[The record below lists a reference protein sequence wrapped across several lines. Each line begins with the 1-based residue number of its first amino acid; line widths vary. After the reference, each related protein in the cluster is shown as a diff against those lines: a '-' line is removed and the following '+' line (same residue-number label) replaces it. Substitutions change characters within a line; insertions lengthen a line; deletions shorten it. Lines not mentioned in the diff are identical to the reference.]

1 MSNGRKCPFTSILSH
16 CLIFLLLSSLHQL
29 ISAQQTA
36 TCSARSANLPK
47 LSQTNSCDSLI
58 TSFGDERA
66 NILNQTN
73 IKQKLEAL
81 LSAFQAPRDVKRFIQ
96 VVSLVEQITK
106 QNKNQDVQA
115 CFRSTA
121 CELLNNCD
129 YPISM
134 TFFPGFKRVA
144 RFAPRLAAVLSAFS
158 SNEDADKKQYLA
170 KSNLHAQLKLI
181 LRDNKHIYDAKVI
194 FRRNNKNH
202 LLGLHATKEYRNDVS
217 VGEYKIEPAD
227 SAWYSQWSIII
238 GEKTVQL
245 QDIDAFDRIKFVSGA
260 MFDCEKL
267 TWYQVVSVPFIWP
280 NGEIRGVVA
289 ISISLQEFDL
299 EQCGSND
306 DNDDDSNGDDNPFM
320 GTDECETNTR
330 CENEANRGFVIGSYT
345 CQCKDGY
352 YRTNSS
358 LECVPCSAGCD
369 SCVGKRDF
377 KNNISVKKRAFQ
389 RKKF

>member
-1 MSNGRKCPFTSILSH
+1 M
-16 CLIFLLLSSLHQL
+16 
-29 ISAQQTA
+29 
-36 TCSARSANLPK
+36 
-47 LSQTNSCDSLI
+47 
-58 TSFGDERA
+58 
-66 NILNQTN
+66 
-73 IKQKLEAL
+73 
-81 LSAFQAPRDVKRFIQ
+81 
-96 VVSLVEQITK
+96 SLVEQITK

-134 TFFPGFKRVA
+134 AFLPGFERVT

-158 SNEDADKKQYLA
+158 SNENADKKEYLA
-170 KSNLHAQLKLI
+170 KSNLNAQLKLI

-194 FRRNNKNH
+194 FRRNNKNPI
-202 LLGLHATKEYRNDVS
+202 LGLHATKEYRNDVS
-217 VGEYKIEPAD
+217 VGEYKIEPID
-227 SAWYSQWSIII
+227 SAWYSKWSTISV
-238 GEKTVQL
+238 GQTAQL

-289 ISISLQEFDL
+289 ISISLQEYDL

-306 DNDDDSNGDDNPFM
+306 GDSNGDNPFM
-320 GTDECETNTR
+320 GTDECEANTQ
-330 CENEANRGFVIGSYT
+330 CGNEANRGFVIGSYT

-358 LECVPCSAGCD
+358 VECVPCSAGCD
-369 SCVGKRDF
+369 TCVGKQDLT
-377 KNNISVKKRAFQ
+377 NNISVKKNISYNFQ
-389 RKKF
+389 RYSKLHIKFSNTMNQLLIVSKYTHISTEYRAVPLCKNK